1 MYLYYQYEQAQ
12 YRQVHQLVQMVSPL
26 ALIVGAVAVVSGLQE
41 TAFPITLRLCAY
53 HLDGDNERFEKV
65 GYEDEEKMFLG
76 QSNLNGSQFGWSG
89 HGVDMEASGEIF
101 YELSPNY
108 LPGLILDMLRATN
121 WAWSSLVQ
129 SVEFGPDLVPGK
141 DISWSTVPKI
151 HGCTT
156 FDPNDYF
163 HYEEGG
169 ELFLSF
175 AKTYNLGLSVYIED
189 AGVTVSRALKINSKA
204 YTGAKLSVA
213 DLSQTW
219 NKKFLLTVQQT
230 TLSNCVEYPSSEF
243 SSYKEC
249 DDAFLSEV
257 CQALKVRPFWAAA
270 NLSLVT
276 RETVRPDL
284 ETELKLWDL
293 FDGSR
298 LSDCPLPCLATSV
311 RGSEIAEWR
320 TNNKHSTLAFSFDWD
335 LH

>member
-1 MYLYYQYEQAQ
+1 MQ
-12 YRQVHQLVQMVSPL
+12 
-26 ALIVGAVAVVSGLQE
+26 VSG
-41 TAFPITLRLCAY
+41 
-53 HLDGDNERFEKV
+53 K
-65 GYEDEEKMFLG
+65 
-76 QSNLNGSQFGWSG
+76 
-89 HGVDMEASGEIF
+89 DM
-101 YELSPNY
+101 
-108 LPGLILDMLRATN
+108 
-121 WAWSSLVQ
+121 
-129 SVEFGPDLVPGK
+129 
-141 DISWSTVPKI
+141 SWSTVPKI

-219 NKKFLLTVQQT
+219 NKKFLLTIQQT
-230 TLSNCVEYPSSEF
+230 TLSNCVEYPSSQF

-257 CQALKVRPFWAAA
+257 CQSLNVTPFWAAA
-270 NLSLVT
+270 NLSHVT
-276 RETVRPDL
+276 REMVRPDL

-311 RGSEIAEWR
+311 RGSEMAEWR
-320 TNNKHSTLAFSFDWD
+320 TKNKHSTLAFSFHWD